1 MNAYITR
8 TGSFLPGDP
17 VSNEELSTFMGE
29 QNPTHDVYDLAV
41 LAAENCLGNGSHEI
55 DHLSAGSTNTPLIG
69 PGISSILHSRLA
81 AHGLVSQPLE
91 INSNSGIC
99 SASAQS
105 FVNSC
110 RAIHCGDHS
119 SALCIGVE

>member
-17 VSNEELSTFMGE
+17 VSNEELSTFMGELDGEAAIRKMILRMNGIRSRHYALDRE

-55 DHLSAGSTNTPLIG
+55 DHLSAGSTNTPPSPTPNPSSTPVG
-69 PGISSILHSRLA
+69 P
-81 AHGLVSQPLE
+81 
-91 INSNSGIC
+91 
-99 SASAQS
+99 
-105 FVNSC
+105 
-110 RAIHCGDHS
+110 
-119 SALCIGVE
+119 